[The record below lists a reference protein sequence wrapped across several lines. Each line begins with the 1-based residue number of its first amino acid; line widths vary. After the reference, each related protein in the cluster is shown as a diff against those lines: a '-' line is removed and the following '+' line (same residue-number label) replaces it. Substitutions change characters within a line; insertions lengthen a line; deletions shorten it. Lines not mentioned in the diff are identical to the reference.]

1 MGSTAD
7 RKGEGESSDVQ
18 GSGQGERGSLMSVR
32 KMSEGRNG
40 MDLTMVRGGGEQK
53 CLTSF

>member
-7 RKGEGESSDVQ
+7 RKGEGESSEVQ
-18 GSGQGERGSLMSVR
+18 GSGEGERGSLMSVR

-40 MDLTMVRGGGEQK
+40 VDLTVVWGGGEQK